1 MKKCVYIPLLLI
13 AIIAFVIIIIQS
25 FKTIPPSDFSY
36 YYSNRIQKIQ
46 RELFHNHNIEHNNS
60 NWNIYIPNGYNH
72 IESELKTIHSP
83 SRGKHKYIFGIN
95 GCDWIVSKN
104 GIWYLLEKE
113 YGRDQAKYIM
123 PETYILHN
131 DEDVQLLTDR
141 FKGETHIMKKNIQ
154 RKNGLKITNKL
165 DDIINGRRDGYKV
178 VQKYIENVFLVNRH
192 KLNIRIYMAVI
203 YNRKINI
210 YIHRDGKCIYTN
222 KEYNNNIHD
231 FESNITSYNMDY
243 VIYDKNPFSIE
254 ELNQYIYRTHGVQ
267 IDLFDKIAELM
278 TLVGRACIHRIKK
291 SSNIRNATTYQL
303 FGADIILD
311 NNFIPYLLEINK
323 GPDMRIRCDR
333 DKVLKEKVYRDI
345 YGTLGIIKSEDN
357 RFIRLNI

>member
-1 MKKCVYIPLLLI
+1 MKKYVYIPILLI
-13 AIIAFVIIIIQS
+13 AIISIVIIIIWQRS
-25 FKTIPPSDFSY
+25 PSQFSY
-36 YYSNRIQKIQ
+36 YYSNRIQNIQ
-46 RELFHNHNIEHNNS
+46 KELFNNHNIKNNNYS
-60 NWNIYIPNGYNH
+60 WNIYIPNGYNN
-72 IESELKTIHSP
+72 IEKELKTIHPP
-83 SRGKHKYIFGIN
+83 SKGKHKYIFGIN
-95 GCDWIVSKN
+95 GCDWVVSKN
-104 GIWYLLEKE
+104 GLWYLLDKK
-113 YGRDQAKYIM
+113 YGREQAKYIM
-123 PETYILHN
+123 PETYILHKN
-131 DEDVQLLTDR
+131 DDFNLLKSR
-141 FKGETHIMKKNIQ
+141 FRGETYIMKKNIQ
-154 RKNGLKITNKL
+154 RKNGIKITNNIK
-165 DDIINGRRDGYKV
+165 DIVSGYDNGYKIA
-178 VQKYIENVFLVNRH
+178 QKYVENVFLVNRR
-192 KLNIRIYMAVI
+192 KLNIRIYMVII
-203 YNRKINI
+203 YNRSIQI

-222 KEYNNNIHD
+222 KDYNNDIHD

-278 TLVGRACIHRIKK
+278 TLVGRACMSHIKK
-291 SSNIRNATTYQL
+291 SSNIKNATTYQL

-333 DKVLKEKVYRDI
+333 DKILKEKVYRDI